1 MFCFFA
7 GMALL
12 RSAPVQGVSRPPHA
26 ASRDCRTAH
35 PLPVRSRVRLH
46 RNAGSREK
54 RNKRANDATRNQR
67 APALLPAPPHAAQR
81 AVTGWR
87 GGLGR
92 VGADLASAGSMR
104 PPPSPARHVSTV
116 RLATKHVSR
125 ETACHHKSPA
135 RNGTPRQHGAARHQT
150 RQPGNASRE
159 TARHHK
165 SQARNGTPR
174 QHGTVRH
181 HTHQPRNGCPTQASR
196 ETAHITPPQPDV
208 PQKGDP

>member
-1 MFCFFA
+1 MVGVALLRCARF
-7 GMALL
+7 GVTLL
-12 RSAPVQGVSRPPHA
+12 RSAHGQGVSRPPHT

-46 RNAGSREK
+46 RNAGTKNNPHPMS
-54 RNKRANDATRNQR
+54 AH
-67 APALLPAPPHAAQR
+67 PHAAQR
-81 AVTGWR
+81 AVPGWR

-181 HTHQPRNGCPTQASR
+181 HTRQPRNGCPTQASR